1 MLKLSKTAARDY
13 INAHPEVILERDK
26 DGRGFICP
34 FCNNG
39 SGSDGDGLRLN
50 KKDSS
55 GTHYKCF
62 KCGYYGDVLDM
73 IARMSNSDCSSA
85 EVFAKARELYGIE
98 LIPDTTD
105 TATHPMSKMAE
116 EINKE
121 LADEI
126 KRENEEAEREENIRN
141 YLRACRAD
149 GELGKA
155 YLDSRGISFATAAK
169 NWIGYDKGKSAIVI
183 PALSENRKM
192 SYVIRY
198 TSSRVGMR
206 YKNAEGVSV
215 GFFNYKGICSKEPL
229 FVVEGAFDA
238 LSILD
243 LGFNALALNSGS
255 NADKFIKL
263 VNERKDNS
271 DFPTKILIAMD
282 NDEAG
287 RGYAETLSDGLQA
300 ASVPFEVV
308 DIAGGYKDANELL
321 QRNRERLRANLNRAV
336 NPELAE
342 AIDAHK
348 VGSLLAGFKA
358 YIKDGANNHSIPTG
372 FQNFD
377 KAIGGGL
384 FPKLYMIGAI
394 SSLGKTTFVLQCADM
409 IAQAGHDVIIFS
421 LEMSKEDIIARS
433 VSRHTY
439 MIAEERKNE
448 RLAKTE
454 LGIVA
459 YERYANYSDEEKAVI
474 GEAVA
479 NYSKYAD
486 EHISIYEGKH
496 TAAQIRTI
504 VDNYIKYTGKKPVVF
519 VDYLQIVQPSEQLRR
534 ATVREQVDDTIDAF
548 TAMRREL
555 KIPVVVVSS
564 FNRSSYNTVA
574 DNTAFKESGTIE
586 YSADCT
592 ITLELDIKRNDRAG
606 AGKDANGAK
615 SDTLEAMRGTDG
627 KREIKL
633 TFQKNRGNRVG
644 SVVYFVYDPRFN
656 HFREDETKAAK
667 L

>member
-1 MLKLSKTAARDY
+1 MLKLTKTAARDY
-13 INAHPEVILERDK
+13 INAHPEIILERDK
-26 DGRGFICP
+26 DGKGFVCP

-50 KKDSS
+50 KKDPS

-73 IARMSNSDCSSA
+73 IAQMNSADCSSA
-85 EVFAKARELYGIE
+85 EVFAKARELYSIE
-98 LIPDTTD
+98 LIPDI
-105 TATHPMSKMAE
+105 ATHPTSKLAE
-116 EINKE
+116 QLTKE
-121 LADEI
+121 LEDEI
-126 KRENEEAEREENIRN
+126 RKETEEAEREEAIRS

-149 GELGKA
+149 GELGRA
-155 YLDSRGISFATAAK
+155 YLESRGISFATAAK
-169 NWIGYDKGKSAIVI
+169 HWLGYDKSKSAIVI
-183 PALSENRKM
+183 PALSNNKI

-198 TSSRVGMR
+198 TSSNMR
-206 YKNAEGVSV
+206 ARYQNAEGVSV
-215 GFFNYKGICSKEPL
+215 GFFNYKGISSKEPL

-238 LSILD
+238 LSILE

-255 NADKFIKL
+255 NADRFIKL

-287 RGYAETLSDGLQA
+287 RGYAETLSDGLQE
-300 ASVPFEVV
+300 ASVAFEVV

-342 AIDAHK
+342 VVDAHK

-372 FQNFD
+372 FGNFD

-439 MIAEERKNE
+439 IISEERNNE

-496 TAAQIRTI
+496 TAAQIRST
-504 VDNYIKYTGKKPVVF
+504 VDSYIKYTGKKPVVF

-534 ATVREQVDDTIDAF
+534 ATVREQVDDTIEAF

-592 ITLELDIKRNDRAG
+592 ITLELDVKRNDRAG

-615 SDTLEAMRGTDG
+615 TDTLEAMRGTDG

-656 HFREDETKAAK
+656 HFREDENKAAK